1 MAIPARPIL
10 LNYSI
15 ICTFLYVNLK
25 KYQFPQMRDLSSIL
39 MIYFF
44 RKKNKQHAKN
54 NNNVFYWL
62 QKKNKKKKPKIMQS
76 RLVHCKLKYTWN
88 MKHEL
93 GNGNIVNYS
102 RFGLKI
108 CNYVRYYYAHCM
120 YTIYNLDDLVG
131 NKGVQINTVSMH
143 TFINLLNIYSLASNS
158 ILCFNL
164 HPIFFLFRI

>member
-1 MAIPARPIL
+1 
-10 LNYSI
+10 
-15 ICTFLYVNLK
+15 
-25 KYQFPQMRDLSSIL
+25 
-39 MIYFF
+39 
-44 RKKNKQHAKN
+44 
-54 NNNVFYWL
+54 
-62 QKKNKKKKPKIMQS
+62 MQS

-102 RFGLKI
+102 RFGWKI

-143 TFINLLNIYSLASNS
+143 TFINLLNIYSLASNCQYSVLILIPFFSYFVSS
-158 ILCFNL
+158 IIYFYYISLL
-164 HPIFFLFRI
+164 KEITLFSKISLKMATYL